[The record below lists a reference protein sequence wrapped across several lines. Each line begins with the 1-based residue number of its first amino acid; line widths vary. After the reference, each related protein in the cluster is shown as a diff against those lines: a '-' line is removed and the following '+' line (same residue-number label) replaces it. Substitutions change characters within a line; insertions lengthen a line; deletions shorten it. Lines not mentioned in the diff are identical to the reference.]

1 MFNEY
6 FTRKYRLQQEKN
18 INETLLKEGN
28 LKDFGMKKERINENK
43 VRFILDHQDLL
54 ERNLN
59 ISDLAYGSAEA
70 KELFE
75 ELMELTK
82 DELGLQEGVHPMM
95 VEAIPM
101 PGKGLV
107 VNVTHVE
114 NPDEL
119 DPRFSRFTKGME
131 HDREPF
137 DSSAP
142 FQMSEFGP
150 DFRADAE
157 DFKSPSD
164 EEDGPGS
171 FDLDLP
177 EEEEFDGPGP
187 GDSEDGPGG
196 PDEDGPGPGD
206 SSEEGLDFKGSDF
219 GGPDIKGKGPDDG
232 FMDIDADDDLDNE
245 DGPVPDGV
253 QIQQGPE
260 IRAQINRPQS
270 SSIDS
275 KDLMD
280 MVDNIMAG
288 LAGKLGAS
296 LVKNVKQQKGP
307 ENGDAGSEKP
317 KKPVGEPP
325 MDPFALYDFKDLQS
339 VIHASKVLNRHYD
352 SENILY
358 KNPVTRRYFL
368 YVGREHNT
376 TQEFAAVIHVLN
388 EFGTRC
394 RISYA
399 TKEYLEEHTEKILED
414 ALFHFA
420 ELDSD

>member
-1 MFNEY
+1 
-6 FTRKYRLQQEKN
+6 
-18 INETLLKEGN
+18 
-28 LKDFGMKKERINENK
+28 MKKERINENK
-43 VRFILDHQDLL
+43 VRFILDHQDLE
-54 ERNLN
+54 ERNLH

-75 ELMELTK
+75 ELMEMTK

-137 DSSAP
+137 DSATP

-157 DFKSPSD
+157 DFNTPTVD
-164 EEDGPGS
+164 EDGPVG
-171 FDLDLP
+171 FGMEMP
-177 EEEEFDGPGP
+177 EGMEPDGPGGPEVDGADSSEPGGPGDDGPGP
-187 GDSEDGPGG
+187 GDPSLDGPG
-196 PDEDGPGPGD
+196 
-206 SSEEGLDFKGSDF
+206 
-219 GGPDIKGKGPDDG
+219 ITGKEPDDG
-232 FMDIDADDDLDNE
+232 FVDIDAADDLNAA

-260 IRAQINRPQS
+260 IRAQINIPQS
-270 SSIDS
+270 SSIGS
-275 KDLMD
+275 RDLMD

-307 ENGDAGSEKP
+307 GDGENGNEKP
-317 KKPVGEPP
+317 KKPQGEPP

-399 TKEYLEEHTEKILED
+399 TKEYLEEHTEKILPD

>member
-1 MFNEY
+1 
-6 FTRKYRLQQEKN
+6 
-18 INETLLKEGN
+18 
-28 LKDFGMKKERINENK
+28 MKKERINENK
-43 VRFILDHQDLL
+43 VRFILDHQDLE

-70 KELFE
+70 KALFE

-137 DSSAP
+137 DSAAP

-157 DFKSPSD
+157 DYKAPSD
-164 EEDGPGS
+164 EEDSPFSFGLNESGFSGPEAS
-171 FDLDLP
+171 A
-177 EEEEFDGPGP
+177 
-187 GDSEDGPGG
+187 DGPGG
-196 PDEDGPGPGD
+196 PEADGPSSDGPSSEGPGPEG
-206 SSEEGLDFKGSDF
+206 SSDGPDF
-219 GGPDIKGKGPDDG
+219 GGPDMTAKGPDDG
-232 FMDIDADDDLDNE
+232 FVDIDADDQSDDLGDDLNDDLNE
-245 DGPVPDGV
+245 ADGPVPDGV

-260 IRAQINRPQS
+260 IRAQINIPQS

-275 KDLMD
+275 KELMD

-307 ENGDAGSEKP
+307 ENGDTDNEKP
-317 KKPVGEPP
+317 KKPQGEPP

-399 TKEYLEEHTEKILED
+399 TKEYLEEHTEKILPD

>member
-1 MFNEY
+1 
-6 FTRKYRLQQEKN
+6 
-18 INETLLKEGN
+18 
-28 LKDFGMKKERINENK
+28 MKKERINENK
-43 VRFILDHQDLL
+43 VRFILDHQDLE

-137 DSSAP
+137 DSAAP

-157 DFKSPSD
+157 DYTVPSD
-164 EEDGPGS
+164 DEDDPFG
-171 FDLDLP
+171 LDIELP
-177 EEEEFDGPGP
+177 EGMELDGPGP
-187 GDSEDGPGG
+187 GD
-196 PDEDGPGPGD
+196 DGPGPGD
-206 SSEEGLDFKGSDF
+206 DGPGPGDDGPGPGDD
-219 GGPDIKGKGPDDG
+219 GPGPGDDGPDIGGPGPDDG
-232 FMDIDADDDLDNE
+232 FIDIDADADDDLNSA

-260 IRAQINRPQS
+260 IRAQINIPQS

-275 KDLMD
+275 KELMD

-296 LVKNVKQQKGP
+296 LVKKVKQPKGP
-307 ENGDAGSEKP
+307 EDGEGDNAKP
-317 KKPVGEPP
+317 KKPAGEPP

-399 TKEYLEEHTEKILED
+399 TKEYLEEHTQKILTD